1 MRSIQTNEYIERLRK
16 FVKDCSGMRDEDF
29 DLSVPYWQHKIYK
42 KGEFFNEYKNV
53 CKYLGFVLDGVFR
66 IYRFHDQSGAEKNMF
81 FFTKNQFMCSFK
93 GFFSQNS
100 CDYHTQSL
108 IKSKILYI
116 HHDSLQHLYKIS
128 PVWDRFGRVFAESSL
143 LAVMT
148 NTEAVMFKSPEERY
162 RELVSVHPDIFNSVP
177 LYHIASYLGIKGPSL
192 SRIRKRIVTK
202 ENPVAVNTAVSVEP
216 KKEFRF

>member
-1 MRSIQTNEYIERLRK
+1 MKNTHTNEYIDRLRK
-16 FVKDCSGMRDEDF
+16 VVKDFSGMRDEDF
-29 DLSVPYWQHKIYK
+29 NLSIPYWQHKVYN
-42 KGEFFNEYKNV
+42 KGEFFNEYENV

-66 IYRFHDQSGAEKNMF
+66 IYRFHDQSGMEKNMF
-81 FFTKNQFMCSFK
+81 FFTGDQFMCSFK
-93 GFFSQNS
+93 GFFSQDN
-100 CDYHTQSL
+100 CEYYTQSL

-116 HHDSLQHLYKIS
+116 HYNSLQHLYKIS

-143 LAVMT
+143 LAVMN

-162 RELVSVHPDIFNSVP
+162 LELINGQPDIFNLVP

-202 ENPVAVNTAVSVEP
+202 ENSISTDTAVSTDV

>member
-1 MRSIQTNEYIERLRK
+1 
-16 FVKDCSGMRDEDF
+16 
-29 DLSVPYWQHKIYK
+29 
-42 KGEFFNEYKNV
+42 
-53 CKYLGFVLDGVFR
+53 
-66 IYRFHDQSGAEKNMF
+66 
-81 FFTKNQFMCSFK
+81 MCSFK
-93 GFFSQNS
+93 GFFSQDN
-100 CDYHTQSL
+100 CEYYTQSL

-116 HHDSLQHLYKIS
+116 HYNSLQHLYKIS

-143 LAVMT
+143 LAVMN

-162 RELVSVHPDIFNSVP
+162 LELINGQPDIFNLVP

-202 ENPVAVNTAVSVEP
+202 ENSISTDTAVSTDV